1 MQCGSTGLGNMA
13 LKMRM
18 EDESKMTK
26 LPPTRP
32 PEGSLIMYCKTYDPV
47 IWCVW
52 IGIEPE
58 DMGSLLRLFF
68 KKETMAFVFK
78 SLFRVMASK
87 CRGLLYR
94 EKSTEEVVE
103 IEAKEKMLSKV
114 NFLKGLSRKIFGGN
128 EPNRGGQH
136 ERDE

>member
-13 LKMRM
+13 LKMRL

-47 IWCVW
+47 VWCVW

-58 DMGSLLRLFF
+58 DMGPLLRLAF
-68 KKETMAFVFK
+68 KKETLVFVFR
-78 SLFRVMASK
+78 SLLRIFSN
-87 CRGLLYR
+87 GLKRLFSGK
-94 EKSTEEVVE
+94 ESEEEAVKVE
-103 IEAKEKMLSKV
+103 TKE
-114 NFLKGLSRKIFGGN
+114 
-128 EPNRGGQH
+128 
-136 ERDE
+136 

>member
-13 LKMRM
+13 LKMRL

-47 IWCVW
+47 VWCVW

-58 DMGSLLRLFF
+58 DMGALLRLAF
-68 KKETMAFVFK
+68 KKETLVFVFR
-78 SLFRVMASK
+78 SLIRIVSS
-87 CRGLLYR
+87 G
-94 EKSTEEVVE
+94 
-103 IEAKEKMLSKV
+103 
-114 NFLKGLSRKIFGGN
+114 LKGIFSGK
-128 EPNRGGQH
+128 ESK
-136 ERDE
+136 EEAVKTETKE